1 MLLTGSQQAHT
12 SLALYVLIRG
22 LTLLTRCGN
31 LPEAHPTKR
40 ALLAPTRWRHGDVAL
55 MCLATSQIG
64 YSWIALPQA
73 RWAAVWRRRARHPRQ
88 QAQAAVQGCCM
99 R

>member
-64 YSWIALPQA
+64 YSWIALPQTLPTSFVRFLDKHGGKA
-73 RWAAVWRRRARHPRQ
+73 PYV
-88 QAQAAVQGCCM
+88 
-99 R
+99 